1 MVLNTLVNVGGGVDS
16 HEHEGE
22 HDYGV
27 VQILKLT
34 LRKLYCTNFNELL
47 VNSVFKERNDK
58 TMKLKNKSHVMA
70 ILVGVAFIAFVTGV
84 IVSSSLKITPP
95 IKAVG
100 EEVVESSEASPTKD
114 SQIFVKLAERLKPVA
129 VNISTT
135 KVVKRRRGQFIH
147 PFRDDPFRD
156 FFGDDFFDRFF
167 GQTPQRDY
175 KLRSLGSGFIIDREG
190 YIITNNHVIEGA
202 DEIKVRLSDKEEF
215 DAKIVGRDVKTD
227 VALIKIDP
235 PKGLPVAQLGDSDE
249 LKVGEWVMAIGNPFG
264 LDQTVTVGIVSAK
277 WRKIGAGPYEDFIQ
291 TDAAI
296 NQGNSGGPLFNTR
309 GEVVGVNTAIF
320 STSGGSIGIGFAIP
334 INLAKNVVKQLKE
347 KGRVVRGWLGVI
359 VQAVTPELA
368 DSFGL
373 KQRKGAL
380 VADIEGGGP
389 ADKAGIKKGD
399 IILDFDGKEIEEM
412 SELPLTVAQTPVGKQ
427 VEVTI
432 LRNGKTLTKEVEIGE
447 LKEEEVYAFGDEG
460 TRKDIGMEV
469 SELTR
474 ELAQKY
480 RISETR
486 GVLVTYV
493 ESDSPADLAGIR
505 EGDVII
511 EINRETVENLD
522 EYYRAIRE
530 AKKNERILF
539 WIKRGRSSLFVV
551 VQLDEQ

>member
-1 MVLNTLVNVGGGVDS
+1 MT
-16 HEHEGE
+16 
-22 HDYGV
+22 
-27 VQILKLT
+27 IL
-34 LRKLYCTNFNELL
+34 
-47 VNSVFKERNDK
+47 
-58 TMKLKNKSHVMA
+58 
-70 ILVGVAFIAFVTGV
+70 IGVATIAFITGV
-84 IVSSSLKITPP
+84 IVSSSIKITPP
-95 IKAVG
+95 LRAVG
-100 EEVVESSEASPTKD
+100 EEVVESSEASPIKD
-114 SQIFVKLAERLKPVA
+114 SQIFVKLAEQLKPVA

-135 KVVKRRRGQFIH
+135 KIIKKRRSQLIH
-147 PFRDDPFRD
+147 PFGDDPFRD

-235 PKGLPVAQLGDSDE
+235 PKGLPVAQLGDSDK

-309 GEVVGVNTAIF
+309 GEVVGVNSAIF
-320 STSGGSIGIGFAIP
+320 STSGGNIGIGFAIP
-334 INLAKNVVKQLKE
+334 INLAKNVIKQLKE

-359 VQAVTPELA
+359 VQTITPELA

-380 VADIEGGGP
+380 VADIEESGP

-399 IILDFDGKEIEEM
+399 IIITFDGKEIKEM
-412 SELPLTVAQTPVGKQ
+412 SELPLTVAQTPVGEQ

-432 LRNGKTLTKEVEIGE
+432 LRNGETLTKKVKIGE
-447 LKEEEVYAFGDEG
+447 LKEDGVYALSDER
-460 TRKDIGMEV
+460 TKKDIGMEV

-474 ELAQKY
+474 ELIRKY
-480 RISETR
+480 RISEIR

-511 EINRETVENLD
+511 EVNREPVENLD
-522 EYYRAIRE
+522 EYYRAIKE
-530 AKKNERILF
+530 AKKDDRILF